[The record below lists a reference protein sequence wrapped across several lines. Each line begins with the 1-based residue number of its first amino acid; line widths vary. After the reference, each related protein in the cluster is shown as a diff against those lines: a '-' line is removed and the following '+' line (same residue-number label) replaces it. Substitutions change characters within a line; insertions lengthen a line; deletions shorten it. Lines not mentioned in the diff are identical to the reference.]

1 LIKYAAASPSAA
13 ITTPAMAGP
22 TMRDPWATKNAPI
35 LTPGMK
41 NNSRATRFTSS
52 DRPAKRMPYMS
63 KASRSGQLAARKTP
77 SRVGTSSPSPT
88 LTFKHGDKSLEL
100 KRHDDLVFASG
111 NVNAQAKKDKRSNS
125 RVVPVLNRDSGKLE
139 AVLLLEPATA
149 GSRWRFGKTT
159 LEATYGLQTGDSL
172 ALLCD
177 RRNGVAPA
185 IGQLASNCVLA
196 SVDDDKPGSGSRH
209 ANAGVSL
216 ARNGGKL
223 GLSFGTGRDTLPA
236 WLTPGQAGPA
246 RYNQNDFSLF
256 AEKAISREG
265 FVSVGGTVA
274 RARLVPARQLDRS
287 CLPHGRASIQALPRQ
302 PGWAKTHSTDF
313 RSWSGRFSILVPG
326 WAAFGVQLDR

>member
-1 LIKYAAASPSAA
+1 MTQRFLPLAAAV
-13 ITTPAMAGP
+13 
-22 TMRDPWATKNAPI
+22 
-35 LTPGMK
+35 
-41 NNSRATRFTSS
+41 
-52 DRPAKRMPYMS
+52 
-63 KASRSGQLAARKTP
+63 LA
-77 SRVGTSSPSPT
+77 
-88 LTFKHGDKSLEL
+88 
-100 KRHDDLVFASG
+100 LVFASG

-274 RARLVPARQLDRS
+274 RARLVPAADVPQLADQWNTRS
-287 CLPHGRASIQALPRQ
+287 LSVGGGYGAFGANIIGRVVN
-302 PGWAKTHSTDF
+302 
-313 RSWSGRFSILVPG
+313 VPG
-326 WAAFGVQLDR
+326 ESEVWKGLGLGLTWRTPWNGQLSVGADNVVTRGKNPFSMGTDDGEGTVPYVRYEQDL

>member
-1 LIKYAAASPSAA
+1 
-13 ITTPAMAGP
+13 M
-22 TMRDPWATKNAPI
+22 
-35 LTPGMK
+35 
-41 NNSRATRFTSS
+41 
-52 DRPAKRMPYMS
+52 
-63 KASRSGQLAARKTP
+63 LA
-77 SRVGTSSPSPT
+77 
-88 LTFKHGDKSLEL
+88 
-100 KRHDDLVFASG
+100 LVFASG

-274 RARLVPARQLDRS
+274 RARLVPAADVPQLADQWNTRS
-287 CLPHGRASIQALPRQ
+287 LSVGGGYGAFGANIIGRVVN
-302 PGWAKTHSTDF
+302 
-313 RSWSGRFSILVPG
+313 VPG
-326 WAAFGVQLDR
+326 ESEVWKGLGLGLTWRTPWNGQLSVGADNVVTRGKNPFQIKGDPSDEGTVPYVRYQQDL

>member
-1 LIKYAAASPSAA
+1 MTQRFLPLAAAV
-13 ITTPAMAGP
+13 
-22 TMRDPWATKNAPI
+22 
-35 LTPGMK
+35 
-41 NNSRATRFTSS
+41 
-52 DRPAKRMPYMS
+52 
-63 KASRSGQLAARKTP
+63 LA
-77 SRVGTSSPSPT
+77 
-88 LTFKHGDKSLEL
+88 
-100 KRHDDLVFASG
+100 LVFASG

-246 RYNQNDFSLF
+246 RYNLNDFSLF

-274 RARLVPARQLDRS
+274 RARLVPASDVPEMADQWNTRS
-287 CLPHGRASIQALPRQ
+287 LSVGGGYGAFGANIVGRVVN
-302 PGWAKTHSTDF
+302 
-313 RSWSGRFSILVPG
+313 VPG
-326 WAAFGVQLDR
+326 ESEVWKGLGLGLTWRTPWNGQLSVGADNVVTRGKNPFPINGKPGDEGTVPYVRYQQDL